1 MLDSA
6 SETITRDSIADI
18 WGERTPYHGE
28 WPARVD
34 ERTVEQPDGWVQS
47 ACVLCSNCC
56 GLDIGVKDGR
66 IVGVRGRESD
76 RINQGRLGPK
86 GLHGWEAN
94 SSAERL
100 TRPLIREGAGFREGS
115 WDEAM
120 GLIVQHSQAIKERY
134 TSHAMAFY
142 LTGQLFLEEYYA
154 CSLIAKGG
162 LGTPHIDGNTRLCT
176 ASAEAALRESFGS
189 DGQPGSVRDIDT
201 TDALFHIGHN
211 LASQQTVVWAR
222 ILDRRRGSNPPKM
235 IVADP
240 RLTETAREAD
250 LHLPLRAGTNLALMN
265 GLLHLLIRHDY
276 LDHSFIETHTVGF
289 SELVQRAAK
298 YTPSLVASITQLPE
312 KSIEE
317 AAEILG
323 TTPSLCSTVLQ
334 GVYQS
339 SQSVAS
345 AVQVNNLHLLRGLI
359 GKPGSS
365 AFQMNGQP
373 TAQNTREC
381 GCQGALPFFL
391 NKDNPEHVQQAAAR
405 MNVNPQMLAPWVNES
420 HLMQVLRF
428 AEEGSIRFLW
438 IACTNPA
445 VSLPELSRIR
455 RILAKPDLF
464 VVVQDAFLTETA
476 QLANVV
482 LPAAIWGE
490 KTGTSTNFDRTV
502 HVSCKAINPPGEARS
517 DFDIFLDYAR
527 RMDFRDKDG
536 GPLLKFTSPEEAF
549 NSWKEN
555 SKGTVC
561 DYSGLSY
568 AKLTGGSGMQWPC
581 NEENPNGVERLYTD
595 GVFHTAADVCQAYGH
610 DLLTGAALTPEEY
623 RASDP
628 AGRAIFKSADYD
640 PTVELPDEEYPF
652 LLTTG
657 RVVYHFHTRTKT
669 GHSRELQNAAPEPF
683 VQISAE
689 DAGPLR
695 ISDGDLVEV
704 ISRRSKVVVP
714 ARIADIKPRHL
725 FMPFHYFSN
734 GYGSHAS
741 PNELIGTQWD
751 PVSKQPYFKNAAVRL
766 DKAIQTVNGHPSR
779 RVKIMIE
786 KPPHSQQQI
795 MTHLQQL
802 HQLELS
808 LASAWQQLAKRHQSN
823 SETVEA
829 GQRFSSWGSNHAM
842 ALAADIQK
850 YGGTP
855 ASMGHKLS
863 NELFEGVR
871 FGSAGLIDDLQDV
884 NTLLQRA
891 HFSYLIL
898 GQAAK
903 SLRDFDLSNR
913 LDELE
918 KGNHLQIAWC
928 VTQAKS
934 FATQVL
940 VVPQ

>member
-1 MLDSA
+1 MTSSGPGA
-6 SETITRDSIADI
+6 ITRDSIADI
-18 WGERTPYHGE
+18 WGERTPYDE
-28 WPARVD
+28 NWPARAD
-34 ERTVEQPDGWVQS
+34 ERTLEEPDRWVQS
-47 ACVLCSNCC
+47 ACVLCSTGCA
-56 GLDIGVKDGR
+56 LDIGVKNGR
-66 IVGVRGRESD
+66 MVGVRGRPED

-94 SSAERL
+94 GSAERL
-100 TRPLIREGAGFREGS
+100 KRPLIREGTRLREAS

-120 GLIVQHSQAIKERY
+120 NLVAQRSQFIKDRY
-134 TSHAMAFY
+134 TSHAIAFY

-189 DGQPGSVRDIDT
+189 DGQPGSVRDFDT

-211 LASQQTVVWAR
+211 FASQQTVVWAR

-235 IVADP
+235 IVVDP

-250 LHLPLRAGTNLALMN
+250 LHLSLRAGTNLALMN
-265 GLLHLLIRHDY
+265 GLLHLFIRNGH
-276 LDHSFIETHTVGF
+276 LDHKFIESHTIGF
-289 SELVQRAAK
+289 PDLARRVAK

-323 TTPSLCSTVLQ
+323 TAPSLCSTVLQ

-339 SQSVAS
+339 PQATAA

-391 NKDNPEHVQQAAAR
+391 NKDNPEHVRRVAAG
-405 MNVNPQMLAPWVNES
+405 MNVDPRMLNPWVNQT
-420 HLMQVLRF
+420 HIMQMLRF

-445 VSLPELSRIR
+445 VSLPELPRIR
-455 RILAKPDLF
+455 RILSKPDLF
-464 VVVQDAFLTETA
+464 VLVQDAFLTETA
-476 QLANVV
+476 QLADVV

-490 KTGTSTNFDRTV
+490 KTGTFTNFDRTV
-502 HVSCKAINPPGEARS
+502 HISYKAVDPPGEARP

-536 GPLLKFTSPEEAF
+536 APLLKFSNPEEAF
-549 NSWKEN
+549 NSWKER

-561 DYSGLSY
+561 DYSALSY
-568 AKLTGGSGMQWPC
+568 ARLTGGSGIQWPGH
-581 NEENPNGVERLYTD
+581 EQHSGGGERLYTD
-595 GVFHTAADVCQAYGH
+595 GVFNTRADLCQSYGH
-610 DLLTGAALTPEEY
+610 DLLTGAAITPEDY
-623 RASDP
+623 QAMNP
-628 AGRAIFKSADYD
+628 AGRAILKSAEYD
-640 PTVELPDEEYPF
+640 PAAELPNEDYPF
-652 LLTTG
+652 LLTSG

-669 GHSRELQNAAPEPF
+669 GHSRELQNAAPAPF

-689 DAGPLR
+689 DAGPLG
-695 ISDGDLVEV
+695 ICNGDLVEV
-704 ISRRSKVVVP
+704 TSRRSTVIVP
-714 ARIADIKPRHL
+714 ARISDIKSGHL
-725 FMPFHYFSN
+725 FMPFHYFSDEN
-734 GYGSHAS
+734 GLHTS
-741 PNELIGTQWD
+741 PNELVGTQWD
-751 PVSKQPYFKNAAVRL
+751 PVSKQPYFKNAAARLQKAVRATGGFYRL
-766 DKAIQTVNGHPSR
+766 R
-779 RVKIMIE
+779 RIKIMME
-786 KPPHSQQQI
+786 KPQPQQQ
-795 MTHLQQL
+795 LAAQLSQL

-808 LASAWQQLAKRHQSN
+808 LASAWLEMAGRHRSN
-823 SETVEA
+823 FEMTEA
-829 GQRFSSWGSNHAM
+829 GHRFSSWSHSHAT
-842 ALAADIQK
+842 ALSEDILR
-850 YGGTP
+850 YGGTLL
-855 ASMGHKLS
+855 SVGHPLGR
-863 NELFEGVR
+863 ELFGGVR
-871 FGSAGLIDDLQDV
+871 FGSIGIIQDLQDI

-891 HFSYLIL
+891 HFSYLVL
-898 GQAAK
+898 GQAMK
-903 SLRDFDLSNR
+903 SLGDFNLADR
-913 LDELE
+913 LDQFE
-918 KGNHLQIAWC
+918 KANHAQISWC
-928 VTQAKS
+928 VSQVKSLATQA
-934 FATQVL
+934 L